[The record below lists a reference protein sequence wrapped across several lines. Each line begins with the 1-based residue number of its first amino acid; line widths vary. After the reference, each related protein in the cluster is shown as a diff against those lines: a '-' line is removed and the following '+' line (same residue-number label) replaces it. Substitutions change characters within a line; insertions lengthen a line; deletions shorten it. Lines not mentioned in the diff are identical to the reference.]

1 MTELEDLS
9 ELLGRGG
16 WEIVDPGTVVT
27 IGQDELEGAEPA
39 GLAGLAAGST
49 VRAMFRV
56 ATIADVVR
64 DGIAPYDADDQP
76 VLVTEVERLWAIVTG
91 VGDDEVDCVL
101 TSQPFGTHTS
111 LAAYHRVRI
120 PVSHLIET
128 GAVEP
133 DFDGFLTFLA
143 RWENDPTNAATD
155 PTTAVDP
162 LARPRI
168 RSDQQEVCD
177 RAGARAEPP
186 WPFGRGLLAK
196 NVTPGS
202 VLVYGARFVADAERQ
217 DTGWVVYAEHS
228 DFEHVSATVGFT
240 VATLEEIYQ
249 AHPAV
254 WPFVALPTGW
264 GFTLAGGADEVYPVE
279 IAD

>member
-9 ELLGRGG
+9 GLLGRGG
-16 WEIVDPGTVVT
+16 WEIVDPRTVTTVGHDT
-27 IGQDELEGAEPA
+27 DNLPDDDA
-39 GLAGLAAGST
+39 LATLAQGST

-64 DGIAPYDADDQP
+64 DGIAPYDADGRP
-76 VLVTEVERLWAIVTG
+76 VLVSEVERLWAIVTG

-111 LAAYHRVRI
+111 LAAYHRLRV
-120 PVSHLIET
+120 PSSHLLEI
-128 GAVEP
+128 GPAEP
-133 DFDGFLTFLA
+133 DLDGFLTFLA
-143 RWENDPTNAATD
+143 RWEGDPENAADPTD
-155 PTTAVDP
+155 AVDP
-162 LARPRI
+162 VAAPRI
-168 RSDQQEVCD
+168 RGDQQEVCD
-177 RAGARAEPP
+177 RVGARAEPP

-217 DTGWVVYAEHS
+217 DTGWVVYADHS

-240 VATLEEIYQ
+240 VATLEEIYR

-264 GFTLAGGADEVYPVE
+264 GFTLAGGAEEVYPVE
-279 IAD
+279 VAD